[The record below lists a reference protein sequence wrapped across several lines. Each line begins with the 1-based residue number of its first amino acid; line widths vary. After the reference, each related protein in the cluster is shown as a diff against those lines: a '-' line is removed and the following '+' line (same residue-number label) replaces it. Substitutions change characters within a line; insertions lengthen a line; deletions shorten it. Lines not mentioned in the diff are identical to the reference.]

1 MRNIPFRQG
10 DLTFVKIDE
19 VVSGTPQKELTVE
32 LGEITGH
39 KHLLVCG
46 VNSKVIGD
54 KTKFTLTGKAKLVHE
69 EHGTIDFDA
78 GTYLV
83 LRKQEFDPIDEQ
95 MRQVVD

>member
-1 MRNIPFRQG
+1 MKNIPYRQG

-19 VVSGTPQKELTVE
+19 IVAGTSQTQLEVE
-32 LGEITGH
+32 VGETTGH
-39 KHLLVCG
+39 KHLLICG
-46 VNSKVIGD
+46 IKSKVIGD

-78 GTYLV
+78 GNYLV

-95 MRQVVD
+95 MKQVVD